1 MKGYDETTKTLKSLV
16 DKSIAGQNLSKS
28 VEALEKATQLHIASQ
43 NIPKVS
49 LNIKIRQME
58 VGKVKAH
65 QSVPM
70 SIEQLNREN
79 KSFNQTSS
87 ISFYV
92 NSLL

>member
-28 VEALEKATQLHIASQ
+28 VEALEKATLLHIASQ

-49 LNIKIRQME
+49 LNIKIRQMD

-70 SIEQLNREN
+70 SIEQLKR
-79 KSFNQTSS
+79 
-87 ISFYV
+87 
-92 NSLL
+92 

>member
-1 MKGYDETTKTLKSLV
+1 MKGYDETTKTLKQLV

-28 VEALEKATQLHIASQ
+28 VEALEKATLLHIASQ

-49 LNIKIRQME
+49 LNIKIRQMD

-70 SIEQLNREN
+70 SIKQL
-79 KSFNQTSS
+79 KS
-87 ISFYV
+87 
-92 NSLL
+92 